1 MHYRPSP
8 GGSSKRVTRGGSRW
22 WDLFFRAS
30 YRMVRILDPMIRA
43 VRRAVPLATIEEILI
58 TGRTTG
64 RERQVLVTLLTVEG
78 RTYVGHPNGARASW
92 IRNLMAAGRA
102 TIVYR
107 DGRRTPVRAVL
118 VAGGHERA
126 SVIRSTFAQQPI
138 PANLAYWL
146 ARRHIDAVGMY
157 FRLEP
162 VDVRAGPSTEELI
175 PPPG

>member
-1 MHYRPSP
+1 M
-8 GGSSKRVTRGGSRW
+8 TRGGSRW

-78 RTYVGHPNGARASW
+78 RTYAGHPNGARASW
-92 IRNLMAAGRA
+92 VRNLVAAGQA

-107 DGRRTPVRAVL
+107 DGRRIPVRAVL
-118 VAGGHERA
+118 VAGGHER
-126 SVIRSTFAQQPI
+126 
-138 PANLAYWL
+138 
-146 ARRHIDAVGMY
+146 
-157 FRLEP
+157 
-162 VDVRAGPSTEELI
+162 
-175 PPPG
+175 